1 MYSSGIR
8 CLCGHEKA
16 KTKKYNSL
24 LPKYSVEHNIIYCN
38 NMVRS
43 NINFIEMRNEGN
55 MKTKNLYR
63 ISYLIESDQ
72 KYFRLAQLLY
82 LLWLLYIASD
92 WAMLLIGLN

>member
-1 MYSSGIR
+1 
-8 CLCGHEKA
+8 
-16 KTKKYNSL
+16 
-24 LPKYSVEHNIIYCN
+24 
-38 NMVRS
+38 
-43 NINFIEMRNEGN
+43 
-55 MKTKNLYR
+55 MKNKNLYR